1 MKKLVIFSAVAA
13 GLVAVLV
20 LGPMAVAGV
29 GKVHVKANG
38 GLGGYLEPPS
48 ISTTG
53 TGTFEATIDDQAGT
67 IDWTL
72 SYADLDSPSPPL
84 QAHVHFGQRS
94 VNGGVSFFLCAN
106 PPIVPPAGTQACP
119 APPATIS
126 GTATAAEIIGPL
138 GQGIEP
144 GSFDEVVAAIRA
156 GRTYANVHTV
166 RFPGGEI
173 RGQINDPDQRD

>member
-1 MKKLVIFSAVAA
+1 MVGPLAIA
-13 GLVAVLV
+13 G
-20 LGPMAVAGV
+20 G
-29 GKVHVKANG
+29 GKQHLKADD

-48 ISTTG
+48 ISTPG
-53 TGTFEATIDDQAGT
+53 PGPVAATFDAQAGT
-67 IDWTL
+67 RDRTL
-72 SYADLDSPSPPL
+72 SYADLDSTSPPL

-94 VNGGVSFFLCAN
+94 VNGGISFFLCAN

-126 GTATAAEIIGPL
+126 GTASAADIIGPM

-144 GSFDEVVAAIRA
+144 GSFGEIVAAMRA
-156 GRTYANVHTV
+156 GRTYANVHSV

-173 RGQINDPDQRD
+173 RGQINDSDQRD